1 MKLKK
6 IKLYFNNF
14 GDVNKYIGDI
24 EVMVKKEPIT
34 EDDIHKILEYVYR
47 QTQNIDDSW
56 SKKYNLSDQRSTSIG
71 DYMIFNG
78 VRYNVAVQGFTKKP
92 IKNYIHGTY

>member
-78 VRYNVAVQGFTKKP
+78 VRYNVAGIGFTKKP